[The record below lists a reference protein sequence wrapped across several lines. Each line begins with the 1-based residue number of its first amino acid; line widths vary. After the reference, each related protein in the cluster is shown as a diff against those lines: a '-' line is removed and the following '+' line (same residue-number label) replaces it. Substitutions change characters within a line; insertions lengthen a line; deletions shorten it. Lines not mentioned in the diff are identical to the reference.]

1 VLFPKLK
8 NADEEETS
16 SDFGR
21 KIYSKTVNQRNI
33 KREKDAQRGQKNC
46 PKLTS
51 ANLF

>member
-21 KIYSKTVNQRNI
+21 KIYLKIVNQRNI
-33 KREKDAQRGQKNC
+33 KREQYAHRGQRN
-46 PKLTS
+46 
-51 ANLF
+51 